1 MTTFLLIRHCSATGQ
16 EPDAPLTTEGLTQA
30 NNLAVVLADY
40 PITRILSS
48 PYIRAVETI
57 LPYSK
62 LKKIPI
68 ELDDRLKERVLSS
81 TNLPDW
87 LDKLDQTF
95 IDSSLS
101 FEGGESSFEA
111 TARIVEVIN
120 EVEMRE
126 DDYCA
131 VVTHGNLAA
140 LLLHSISADF
150 GFKGWQSLSN
160 PDVFEIN
167 WNEDNKS
174 YKRLPH
180 N

>member
-1 MTTFLLIRHCSATGQ
+1 MTSFLLIRHCSATGQ

-30 NNLAVVLADY
+30 NHLAAALADY

-48 PYIRAVETI
+48 PYIRAVDTI
-57 LPYSK
+57 LAYSK

-87 LDKLDQTF
+87 LEKLEQTF
-95 IDSSLS
+95 IDPSLS
-101 FEGGESSFEA
+101 FEGGESSVGA
-111 TARIVEVIN
+111 TTRIVEVLN
-120 EVEMRE
+120 EGEISE
-126 DDYCA
+126 GDYCV

-160 PDVFEIN
+160 PDVFEIT
-167 WNEDNKS
+167 WEKENKNF
-174 YKRLPH
+174 KRLSL
-180 N
+180 